1 VIAHWCFEHGNEE
14 CDCLVNFMQM
24 FIDAKDSH
32 TDADLAMALELV
44 PHLEL
49 DWHLSGKTN
58 GNKHVIAWLL
68 WQVRNALLERAE

>member
-1 VIAHWCFEHGNEE
+1 VIQIGDDFYEVVPYPCEG
-14 CDCLVNFMQM
+14 
-24 FIDAKDSH
+24 H

-58 GNKHVIAWLL
+58 GNKDVTAWLL
-68 WQVRNALLERAE
+68 WEVRNALLERAS